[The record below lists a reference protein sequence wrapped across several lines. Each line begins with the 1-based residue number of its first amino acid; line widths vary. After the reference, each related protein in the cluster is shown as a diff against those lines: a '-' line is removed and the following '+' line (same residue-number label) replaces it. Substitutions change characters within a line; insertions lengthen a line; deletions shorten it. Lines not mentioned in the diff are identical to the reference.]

1 MSSFRAAIWVAVS
14 TQEQAA
20 EDKVSLE
27 VQEEKCRQLIESRDW
42 QETAGPYVVPGQSRT
57 RWVNLRDAEQAIPE
71 LRAMLDDAQAGRFN
85 LLVLYDFNRLR
96 DLLDPVSR
104 TLSAYGCQVYA
115 VSQPVEPLNPERFDP
130 YASDASS
137 MMQGLSQIISRAQ
150 ISDLRR
156 KYRFAMPR
164 RVTELGLPATHIPY
178 GYRKPPGRETDRKA
192 VPVQVPEQVL
202 VLHRIRDL
210 YMEGYSVKSI
220 AGVLNED
227 LIPSPKGKRWNHF
240 TVHYILNNPFYAGKV
255 FFGRSRAKIDPRT
268 GKRSRIRRIPRSQWT
283 IGEGRHDP
291 IWTQEEFDAI
301 QREMARRR
309 RKNTG
314 KYRRTHRFTS
324 LLRCETCGSTM
335 HRWQDGP
342 RSEPDRAIYR
352 CSNKDDH
359 DSAAIVESQ
368 AIRQVTKKLQEL
380 LADVDLPIIQ
390 EHENRNGRLE
400 TAQRVLEQVGAK
412 QARYQRAFGDGLMSY
427 EDFAAR
433 LSEVEAEADQARR
446 VVDEISNREKHIQE
460 LKQQRG
466 KMQQILDAVPD
477 YLELAPRKEVNQA
490 LREFIEAIVVSPD
503 GEIIRLKLR

>member
-1 MSSFRAAIWVAVS
+1 
-14 TQEQAA
+14 
-20 EDKVSLE
+20 
-27 VQEEKCRQLIESRDW
+27 
-42 QETAGPYVVPGQSRT
+42 
-57 RWVNLRDAEQAIPE
+57 
-71 LRAMLDDAQAGRFN
+71 
-85 LLVLYDFNRLR
+85 
-96 DLLDPVSR
+96 
-104 TLSAYGCQVYA
+104 
-115 VSQPVEPLNPERFDP
+115 
-130 YASDASS
+130 
-137 MMQGLSQIISRAQ
+137 
-150 ISDLRR
+150 
-156 KYRFAMPR
+156 
-164 RVTELGLPATHIPY
+164 
-178 GYRKPPGRETDRKA
+178 
-192 VPVQVPEQVL
+192 
-202 VLHRIRDL
+202 
-210 YMEGYSVKSI
+210 
-220 AGVLNED
+220 
-227 LIPSPKGKRWNHF
+227 
-240 TVHYILNNPFYAGKV
+240 
-255 FFGRSRAKIDPRT
+255 
-268 GKRSRIRRIPRSQWT
+268 
-283 IGEGRHDP
+283 
-291 IWTQEEFDAI
+291 
-301 QREMARRR
+301 
-309 RKNTG
+309 
-314 KYRRTHRFTS
+314 
-324 LLRCETCGSTM
+324 M